1 MRLRIPSIRFQ
12 IIFLVILLIFTSALF
27 FRSYFIESFHL
38 FDETSETLSINEN
51 TRQLY
56 EKYESQLN
64 DKSKEEF
71 RRDVEEIMSTEN
83 QKAIARRVFINEVQL
98 YSQFILTFLIIF
110 VLILSVISFYFITR
124 PIKRLQSA
132 TIELASG
139 NLEARVKESSLSPLN
154 DLIQSF
160 NNMADEL
167 LANRRK
173 LIQAEKDAAWRDMA
187 RVLAHEIKNPLTPMR
202 LSLER
207 LETKFAMK
215 SDNLD
220 EVFSKVTKVIHEEID
235 KLQNFASEFSNFS
248 KLPNAVMENYNIN
261 DQIIEVCS
269 PYETDIEISLD
280 LQNELPSIFAD
291 NVQIKQVLD
300 NLIQNS
306 INASGDN
313 NKIEITTFAE
323 DSNISISIRDHG
335 KGIEEEHLSE
345 IFKPYFTKSKG
356 GTGLGLAIVR
366 RIVKNHGGNINVES
380 SVGKGTVFTLSFP
393 LDSSLEK

>member
-27 FRSYFIESFHL
+27 FRTYFIESFQL
-38 FDETSETLSINEN
+38 FNETSESLTINEN

-56 EKYESQLN
+56 EKYESQLD
-64 DKSKEEF
+64 DKLKEEF
-71 RRDVEEIMSTEN
+71 RTNVEEIMSIEN
-83 QKAIARRVFINEVQL
+83 QRAITRRVFINEVQL

-110 VLILSVISFYFITR
+110 VLILSIISFYFITR

-132 TIELASG
+132 TNELAAG
-139 NLEARVKESSLSPLN
+139 NLEARVKESPLSPLN

-160 NNMADEL
+160 NNMAEEL
-167 LANRRK
+167 LTNRRK
-173 LIQAEKDAAWRDMA
+173 LIQAEKDSAWRDMA

-207 LETKFAMK
+207 LESKFALK

-235 KLQNFASEFSNFS
+235 KLQNFASEFSNFA
-248 KLPNAVMENYNIN
+248 KLPSAVMEHYNIN

-269 PYETDIEISLD
+269 PYENDIEIDLN
-280 LQNELPSIFAD
+280 LQNELPNILAD
-291 NVQIKQVLD
+291 KIQIKQVLD

-306 INASGDN
+306 INASDN
-313 NKIEITTFAE
+313 KAKIKISTLSEN
-323 DSNISISIRDHG
+323 SNVNVSIHDHG
-335 KGIEEEHLSE
+335 KGIEEDHVSE

-356 GTGLGLAIVR
+356 GTGLGLAIVH
-366 RIVKNHGGNINVES
+366 RIVKNHGGNIKVKS
-380 SVGKGTVFTLSFP
+380 TVGKGTTFTLSFP